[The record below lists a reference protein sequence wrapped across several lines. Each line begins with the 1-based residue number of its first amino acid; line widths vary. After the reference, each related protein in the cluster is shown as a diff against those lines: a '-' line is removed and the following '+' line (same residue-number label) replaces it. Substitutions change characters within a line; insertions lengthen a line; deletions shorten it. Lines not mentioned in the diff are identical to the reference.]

1 MATNTYFKHNNS
13 GNAEQTLINNLVIE
27 SIKQVGFDAY
37 YLPRSSNNIDT
48 IFQDAERE
56 SFTNG
61 YALEMYF
68 TEPSDALADS
78 VDYISRFGFE
88 TRDSC
93 DFVFS
98 VSRFEQLNI
107 PNYTVPLE
115 GDLIYVPFVGQ
126 MYEIKFVEDMTPF
139 MQLGKNYVYQALC
152 RLFVYNDQEFE
163 VSTGDAA
170 VDTAINKLETDRA
183 FKYAFTM
190 GAGSGTY
197 TVGENVYQGANLAAA
212 TARGEVVSY
221 ASGVLTVMNSS
232 GNFAI
237 NTNIIGDSS
246 AASYTLTSYDPL
258 AFPNDDNSQN
268 SEIETYADSGVVDF
282 TESNPFGEF

>member
-1 MATNTYFKHNNS
+1 MAT
-13 GNAEQTLINNLVIE
+13 
-27 SIKQVGFDAY
+27 
-37 YLPRSSNNIDT
+37 
-48 IFQDAERE
+48 
-56 SFTNG
+56 
-61 YALEMYF
+61 
-68 TEPSDALADS
+68 
-78 VDYISRFGFE
+78 FGQ
-88 TRDSC
+88 S
-93 DFVFS
+93 
-98 VSRFEQLNI
+98 
-107 PNYTVPLE
+107 
-115 GDLIYVPFVGQ
+115 
-126 MYEIKFVEDMTPF
+126 
-139 MQLGKNYVYQALC
+139 A
-152 RLFVYNDQEFE
+152 
-163 VSTGDAA
+163 STG
-170 VDTAINKLETDRA
+170 AILEEFSSPCDGSSITIR
-183 FKYAFTM
+183 
-190 GAGSGTY
+190 SGTY